1 MFLPE
6 TKLPM
11 TACALYALLLHRA
24 LLSQKNGWADELGR
38 IYILY
43 PIDELCKTLKRG
55 RTAVKAALAELEA
68 ADLLERRHQGRNL
81 PNRLYVKLSNRGP
94 ETRSPGSRKT
104 GEGIAGKAAAS
115 KHKRE
120 KCKERNRMRDYA
132 YFGEDSL

>member
-1 MFLPE
+1 MFLLE

-11 TACALYALLLHRA
+11 TACVLYALLLHRA

-55 RTAVKAALAELEA
+55 RTAVKAALAELEEA
-68 ADLLERRHQGRNL
+68 GLLERFHQGRNL

-94 ETRSPGSRKT
+94 EKRPPSGRES
-104 GEGIAGKAAAS
+104 GERTAGKAAS
-115 KHKRE
+115 SRVKRE
-120 KCKERNRMRDYA
+120 KHTERNRGRDYA

>member
-1 MFLPE
+1 MFLLE

-81 PNRLYVKLSNRGP
+81 PNRLYVKLSNRG
-94 ETRSPGSRKT
+94 RKPGHPA
-104 GEGIAGKAAAS
+104 AGKPA
-115 KHKRE
+115 K
-120 KCKERNRMRDYA
+120 
-132 YFGEDSL
+132 G